1 MHPRISPGFLHSRN
15 HLDVQETVWL
25 ASAPSLQRSSM
36 VCLPLVSFA
45 LILRQVAFR
54 VNGISIISLLLFLL
68 FFLPTIDPCTFRTV
82 SAVGG
87 SFRSCLHKSTEAPF
101 PLLFFSSLFLAFAR
115 EKIITGDRRLAY
127 CTSDLKHPPTAE
139 SVRKILNPTHGRDC
153 ARSWLS
159 HLSLQPLKL

>member
-87 SFRSCLHKSTEAPF
+87 IYE
-101 PLLFFSSLFLAFAR
+101 FSHSLCVGG
-115 EKIITGDRRLAY
+115 I
-127 CTSDLKHPPTAE
+127 
-139 SVRKILNPTHGRDC
+139 
-153 ARSWLS
+153 
-159 HLSLQPLKL
+159 